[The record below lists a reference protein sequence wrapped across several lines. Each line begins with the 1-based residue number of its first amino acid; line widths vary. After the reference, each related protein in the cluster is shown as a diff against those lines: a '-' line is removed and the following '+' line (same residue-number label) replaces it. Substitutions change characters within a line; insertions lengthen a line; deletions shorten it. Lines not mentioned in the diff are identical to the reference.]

1 MRDSSDE
8 SSLPILV
15 VSCDRFSDVWPVF
28 FTLFFRYW
36 PDCPFDIYLG
46 SNYLRYEHPQVTT
59 ITVGEDTSW
68 AHGARLMLESLS
80 SEYVL
85 LFLEDFLLTEPVD
98 SDKVISLCELLKTLG
113 GNCLLLRAD
122 SPSVERASVPG
133 HPVITEVMP
142 GELWRVSL
150 GTAIWKRSV
159 LLSLLT
165 DGESAWDTEW
175 LGSRRSDVL
184 PGFYSTV
191 SVAIARHNGLEA
203 GKWKRYN
210 LPLLRREGI
219 AIPPGHPI
227 MTRRE
232 DAMTALRGKI
242 YSVPWAHRLA
252 RIAVRS
258 KRRLVGLVRS

>member
-1 MRDSSDE
+1 
-8 SSLPILV
+8 V
-15 VSCDRFSDVWPVF
+15 VSCDWFSDVWPVF

-36 PDCPFDIYLG
+36 PDCPFDMYLG

-59 ITVGEDTSW
+59 MTVGEDTSW

-98 SDKVISLCELLKTLG
+98 SDKVISLWELLKALD
-113 GNCLLLRAD
+113 GNCLLLRPD
-122 SPSVERASVPG
+122 SPSVERALVPG
-133 HPVITEVMP
+133 HPEITEVMP

-150 GTAIWKRSV
+150 GVAIWKRSV
-159 LLSLLT
+159 LLSLLR
-165 DGESAWDTEW
+165 DGESAWDMEW
-175 LGSRRSDVL
+175 NGSRRSDDL

-191 SVAIARHNGLEA
+191 SAAIVRNNGLEG

-219 AIPPGHPI
+219 AIPPGHPV
-227 MTRRE
+227 MTSRE
-232 DAMTALRGKI
+232 DAMTVLIAKI
-242 YSVPWAHRLA
+242 HSVPWAHTLA

>member
-1 MRDSSDE
+1 MGKMRDSSDE

-113 GNCLLLRAD
+113 GNCLLPVSYTHLRAHETD
-122 SPSVERASVPG
+122 S
-133 HPVITEVMP
+133 
-142 GELWRVSL
+142 
-150 GTAIWKRSV
+150 
-159 LLSLLT
+159 
-165 DGESAWDTEW
+165 
-175 LGSRRSDVL
+175 
-184 PGFYSTV
+184 Y
-191 SVAIARHNGLEA
+191 
-203 GKWKRYN
+203 
-210 LPLLRREGI
+210 
-219 AIPPGHPI
+219 
-227 MTRRE
+227 
-232 DAMTALRGKI
+232 
-242 YSVPWAHRLA
+242 
-252 RIAVRS
+252 
-258 KRRLVGLVRS
+258 LVCR